1 MRDIQHQIDLV
12 PRASFPNL
20 PYYRMSPKKNDI
32 LLEKIEELLKK
43 KWGDQ
48 QITIKYR
55 LPIPQLEDMLD
66 VLKVFSKIDLGSG
79 YHQICLKQGDERKT
93 AFKSKD
99 SLYEW
104 MVMPFDLSNVLSTF
118 ICLMNQSNQGRTF
131 GAFEIGPSSFGGK
144 PIFHQPEK
152 V

>member
-1 MRDIQHQIDLV
+1 
-12 PRASFPNL
+12 
-20 PYYRMSPKKNDI
+20 
-32 LLEKIEELLKK
+32 
-43 KWGDQ
+43 
-48 QITIKYR
+48 
-55 LPIPQLEDMLD
+55 MLD
-66 VLKVFSKIDLGSG
+66 VLKVFSKIDLVSG

-104 MVMPFDLSNVLSTF
+104 M
-118 ICLMNQSNQGRTF
+118 SNQGRTF
-131 GAFEIGPSSFGGK
+131 SAFEIGPSSFRGK